1 MVTPSPP
8 LAVTAGTPACQASQL
23 EGIETDGG
31 SATGN
36 VGERILLRNTSGTA
50 CYLEGYPDVSILGSN
65 GEVLASAAG
74 TADRGT
80 FFDLSLQ
87 VVPVLMEPGTPELS
101 PSAEVGM
108 SGVGQAFENLSWYA
122 CHPALQAAQ
131 AALQLPDGG
140 GRLLVPFAIESP
152 YSAACDATTTAYVA
166 LSRGPIDA
174 AGYLSEPTPAYIDM
188 AISIDAPA
196 SATAGSS
203 LTYYV
208 TLQNASSAIYD
219 LSECPD
225 YVEMLSAKQPVVS
238 YQLNCAPVGTIPP
251 GREVTFQMQLTIPA
265 TVAAGPNT
273 LTWVLV
279 DGRLGMA
286 TATTPIEIAGG

>member
-1 MVTPSPP
+1 M
-8 LAVTAGTPACQASQL
+8 
-23 EGIETDGG
+23 
-31 SATGN
+31 
-36 VGERILLRNTSGTA
+36 
-50 CYLEGYPDVSILGSN
+50 
-65 GEVLASAAG
+65 
-74 TADRGT
+74 
-80 FFDLSLQ
+80 
-87 VVPVLMEPGTPELS
+87 
-101 PSAEVGM
+101 
-108 SGVGQAFENLSWYA
+108 
-122 CHPALQAAQ
+122 
-131 AALQLPDGG
+131 
-140 GRLLVPFAIESP
+140 PFAIESP

-238 YQLNCAPVGTIPP
+238 YQLNCAPVGTIPTP
-251 GREVTFQMQLTIPA
+251 GTGGHFPDADDHPCHRGGRARHPELF
-265 TVAAGPNT
+265 
-273 LTWVLV
+273 WVLV